1 VRVRAPYLACWA
13 RRSVLVLCAQA
24 ALEVTALQF
33 APDGLTMS
41 VGTSGGQCLLFDLRS
56 SKPML
61 VKRHNNALP
70 IVSLTFAEGTRQ
82 LVSADPKLV
91 KIWDRD
97 SGDVLTNIEPPADI
111 NHVCLWPGSGLL
123 LMAAGQTECPRVLRQ
138 TACWLAAC
146 MSTAVFACLAP
157 IPPIPTTLHTEHA
170 MRIDRDTKDPDLLCA
185 CDGCRAAVVVSG
197 GFWLCARLL

>member
-1 VRVRAPYLACWA
+1 
-13 RRSVLVLCAQA
+13 
-24 ALEVTALQF
+24 
-33 APDGLTMS
+33 MS

-123 LMAAGQTECPRVLRQ
+123 LMAAGQTECAPPPAFCVRLL
-138 TACWLAAC
+138 AGWLL
-146 MSTAVFACLAP
+146 ACLQ
-157 IPPIPTTLHTEHA
+157 LV
-170 MRIDRDTKDPDLLCA
+170 LL
-185 CDGCRAAVVVSG
+185 V
-197 GFWLCARLL
+197 